1 MISGTAGG
9 GAPTMQEKLMDFSL
23 FLYTVGT
30 FVLEAFLY
38 DPIFRDYKQVK

>member
-1 MISGTAGG
+1 MILGTAG
-9 GAPTMQEKLMDFSL
+9 GAPTMQEKPMDSSL

-30 FVLEAFLY
+30 FVLETFLY